1 MSLTSDEVNF
11 MVYKYLLESGFS
23 HSAFTFANESFVN
36 RTRIAPGNEDQDIP
50 AGALVAF
57 VQKGLQYLE
66 LEANLNES
74 SGGNN
79 GGNLGEGN
87 NTNVKNNNEEDDID
101 ANFSC

>member
-1 MSLTSDEVNF
+1 

-66 LEANLNES
+66 LEANLND
-74 SGGNN
+74 N
-79 GGNLGEGN
+79 GGENGEGN
-87 NTNVKNNNEEDDID
+87 NEEEDID
-101 ANFSC
+101 AIFSVLTARELLSKPVDALKALV